1 MREIKVSGEI
11 LANVER
17 RLDVKTNL
25 NEVEVDRIQKI
36 WERIM

>member
-1 MREIKVSGEI
+1 MREIKVSGKI

-17 RLDVKTNL
+17 RLDVKTDL